1 MQMTLFWIKDLS
13 NLNILCLT
21 EYNLSFKGQE
31 NQRSHPYH
39 WEPEE
44 INSWASGEPKSA

>member
-1 MQMTLFWIKDLS
+1 MQMNLFWIKDLL
-13 NLNILCLT
+13 NLNIL
-21 EYNLSFKGQE
+21 YYLSFKGQE